1 MSGITEGETLISQEV
16 GVFLFDKPNIQ
27 CDTMRTINNN
37 KRIKTPVNLL
47 KTIINQMGYLDAEQ
61 CQELACY
68 FPDAE
73 LIIQWGYLPREACRA
88 VEVAHRIKEGER
100 LQGDYVRSVWFQSKA
115 LRKLKEVLGFPVE
128 LAVS

>member
-1 MSGITEGETLISQEV
+1 M
-16 GVFLFDKPNIQ
+16 
-27 CDTMRTINNN
+27 
-37 KRIKTPVNLL
+37 NLL

-88 VEVAHRIKEGER
+88 VEVASRIKEGED
-100 LQGDYVRSVWFQSKA
+100 LQGDYVRSVWFQSKSMDK
-115 LRKLKEVLGFPVE
+115 LREVLGVK
-128 LAVS
+128 ANY

>member
-1 MSGITEGETLISQEV
+1 
-16 GVFLFDKPNIQ
+16 
-27 CDTMRTINNN
+27 MRIINNN

-88 VEVAHRIKEGER
+88 VEVAHHVKEGES
-100 LQGDYVRSVWFQSKA
+100 LQGDYVRSVWFTSSAMTK
-115 LRKLKEVLGFPVE
+115 LREVLGISP
-128 LAVS
+128 A